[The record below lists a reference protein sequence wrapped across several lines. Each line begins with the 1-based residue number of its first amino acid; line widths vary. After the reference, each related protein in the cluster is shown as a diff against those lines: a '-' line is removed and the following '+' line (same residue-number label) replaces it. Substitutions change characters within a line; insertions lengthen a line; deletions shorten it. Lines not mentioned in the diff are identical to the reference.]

1 MSGRLPFRAGD
12 LRQNQPAPRGAEGVL
27 SVSAL
32 AGVLESAIR
41 AGTPPTVRVLGEVS
55 GFRERTHWYFDL
67 KDAGAVVQCV
77 LFASSARKLGFVPE
91 PGQEVIATGRVD
103 YYAKSG
109 KVSLIATKLEPVGAG
124 ALDLAYQK
132 LVEELRALGWFA
144 EERKR
149 PLPVFPRRVAVVTS
163 RSSAALQ
170 DVLDT
175 ARRRCAAVD
184 ILTVDVRVQGDGAAS
199 EIVSALAYLGAEH
212 ERLGLDAV
220 LLTRGGGSKEDL
232 WCFNERTVAEAIVGC
247 PIPVVAAIGHE
258 TDTTIAELVADL
270 RAATPTQAAMRL
282 FPDADALT
290 EQIDRQASR
299 LRTAMRR
306 RTDRAS
312 SELNALGSRPI
323 FRRPAELA
331 SPHRVRLASCASR
344 LTQLVDAGLRTR
356 ELRLERAGSRLDRVR
371 PDRLAARLDRQRA
384 ARLATLTERLGRV
397 VRARVD
403 RGTLAL
409 SSFERELGA
418 VSPLAVL
425 QRGYSVT
432 FDARGNALRSASE
445 VGPGETIQTRL
456 PDGTVRSIVEGEPAK
471 VRPQP
476 PTAAP
481 PPDQMDLFD
490 AGR

>member
-1 MSGRLPFRAGD
+1 MSGRLPFNAGE
-12 LRQNQPAPRGAEGVL
+12 LRQNQAGRRDNEGVI

-41 AGTPPTVRVLGEVS
+41 TGTPPTVRVLGEVS
-55 GFRERTHWYFDL
+55 GFRERTHWYLDL
-67 KDAGAVVQCV
+67 KDANAAVACV
-77 LFASSARKLGFVPE
+77 VFASSARKLGFVPVD
-91 PGQEVIATGRVD
+91 GQEVVATGRVD

-149 PLPVFPRRVAVVTS
+149 PLPFFPRRIAVVTS

-175 ARRRCAAVD
+175 ARRRCPAVD
-184 ILTVDVRVQGDGAAS
+184 ILTVDVRVQGDGAGA
-199 EIVSALAYLGAEH
+199 EIVSAINLLSRLHEQLGV
-212 ERLGLDAV
+212 DAV

-232 WCFNERTVAEAIVGC
+232 WCFNERAVAEAIVRSAV
-247 PIPVVAAIGHE
+247 PVVAAIGHE

-282 FPDADALT
+282 IPDAAALN
-290 EQIDRQASR
+290 EQIDRQSSR
-299 LRTAMRR
+299 LRTALRR
-306 RTDRAS
+306 HSAQARAS
-312 SELNALGSRPI
+312 LAACESRRIFRQPSELAAPYR
-323 FRRPAELA
+323 AQLA
-331 SPHRVRLASCASR
+331 ASASQLAHLIQSQVRA
-344 LTQLVDAGLRTR
+344 R
-356 ELRLERAGSRLDRVR
+356 ELRLERLTSRLERVR
-371 PDRLAARLDRQRA
+371 PDRLAARLERQRS
-384 ARLATLTERLGRV
+384 ARLATMTERFGRV
-397 VRARVD
+397 VHARVD
-403 RGTLAL
+403 RSRLTLDAA
-409 SSFERELGA
+409 ERELGA

-432 FDARGNALRSASE
+432 LDEQGRAIRRVASIR
-445 VGPGETIQTRL
+445 PGQSIETRL
-456 PDGTVRSIVEGEPAK
+456 ADGSIRSVVNGQSPQSRPKPPPTEGE
-471 VRPQP
+471 
-476 PTAAP
+476 
-481 PPDQMDLFD
+481 PDQMDLFD